1 MSLREV
7 KRAVRGVRTT
17 DGAGVH
23 LVRVLKRD
31 TVKDFDPFLMLDSFD
46 SYNPDDYILGFP
58 WHPHR
63 GIETITYLIEGEI
76 DHEDSLGN
84 KGRILPG
91 QSQWMT
97 AGSGIMHQ
105 EMPQAAER
113 MLGFQLWLNLSQA
126 EKMTKPHYFDITDKL
141 IGQTSDGGAGIRV
154 ISGEYGGV
162 RGAEPPHIPATI
174 LDVSLEAGKSI
185 TIPTKPEENV
195 FIFAILGEVEIDS
208 KLYPEKTA
216 VLFGEG
222 DAVEVSA
229 PNGAPARFILFSGK
243 PLHEEV
249 AWGGPIVMNTEE
261 ELQQAFADLRSGNF
275 IRDKIKYQ
283 E

>member
-1 MSLREV
+1 MGLRKVE
-7 KRAVRGVRTT
+7 RAVRGIGTT
-17 DGAGVH
+17 DGAGVR

-46 SYNPDDYILGFP
+46 SYDPNDYILGFP

-105 EMPQAAER
+105 EMPQASRR
-113 MLGFQLWLNLSQA
+113 MLGFQLWLNLPGT
-126 EKMTKPHYFDITDKL
+126 EKMSEPHYFDITEKL
-141 IGQTSDGGAGIRV
+141 IGETKVGGADIRV

-162 RGAEPPHIPATI
+162 SGAKPAHIPATI
-174 LDVSLEAGKSI
+174 LDVSLEAGKSV
-185 TIPTKPEENV
+185 TLPTKTEENV
-195 FIFAILGEVEIDS
+195 FIFSILGGVVIDS

-222 DAVEVSA
+222 DSVTIASPDGE
-229 PNGAPARFILFSGK
+229 PARFIFFSGK
-243 PLHEEV
+243 PLREEV
-249 AWGGPIVMNTEE
+249 AWGGPIVMNTQE
-261 ELQQAFADLRSGNF
+261 ELQQAFADLRNGSF
-275 IRDKIKYQ
+275 IGHIAKY
-283 E
+283 

>member
-1 MSLREV
+1 MGLREV
-7 KRAVRGVRTT
+7 EKAVRGVRTT

-23 LVRVLKRD
+23 LTRVLKRD

-46 SYNPDDYILGFP
+46 SYNPEDYISGFP

-63 GIETITYLIEGEI
+63 GIETITYVIEGEI

-105 EMPQAAER
+105 EMPQAAKR

-126 EKMTKPHYFDITDKL
+126 EKMSMPHYFDITEKL
-141 IGQTSDGGAGIRV
+141 IGETSADGAEIRV
-154 ISGEYGGV
+154 IAGEYGGV
-162 RGAEPPHIPATI
+162 SGAKPPHIPATI

-185 TIPTKPEENV
+185 TIPTKAEENV
-195 FIFAILGEVEIDS
+195 FIFSILGGVEVAS

-216 VLFGEG
+216 ILFGAG
-222 DAVEVSA
+222 DAITVAA
-229 PNGAPARFILFSGK
+229 PEGAPARFAFFSGK
-243 PLHEEV
+243 PLREGV

-275 IRDKIKYQ
+275 IRDKIKY
-283 E
+283 